1 MEDFE
6 KNINEDNENESF
18 PVRLG
23 DDDVF
28 LLNNLEKYPEKFPTF
43 DVVDENASLV
53 DENLATSENIQ
64 IDEESQST
72 IWDNF
77 DNLESP
83 IFDEPKQDVSETNE
97 RELLNLDDEFKQF
110 LSTELERSSKKKI
123 QEELTNESTEF
134 IPVEEKGQYEY
145 IDLSKFSEQSDPQA
159 KQEIKEHEIK
169 PENTSKESI
178 PPVTAK
184 EEAKDEKQ
192 PDIEAKEKKRQ
203 HFPIWI
209 IITAVA
215 VVIFALATYFSYNS
229 FRKSGSNNQITTT
242 ADSIAQT
249 DTKQH
254 KITQSLQTQ
263 PDTTQINEEQ
273 IEQIDTGS
281 KAISQNNKPIIK
293 ERKPKSSEINSKPIV
308 KDRKIIKE
316 KQPKQN
322 ATELQN
328 EKSTIQPKPEKTIL
342 AENRQKTKEASSVA
356 TSNIENA
363 VYTIQVYSTPS
374 REDAEQWKKKLES
387 LNIPKAYISEQK
399 IRDIIWYRVRF
410 GEYPTK
416 ESAIQAAKQ
425 LGFSQMWID
434 RVK

>member
-110 LSTELERSSKKKI
+110 LSTELERTSKKKI
-123 QEELTNESTEF
+123 QEELTDESTEF

-159 KQEIKEHEIK
+159 KQEIKEPEII

-178 PPVTAK
+178 PPVTA
-184 EEAKDEKQ
+184 EE
-192 PDIEAKEKKRQ
+192 EAKEKKRH

-215 VVIFALATYFSYNS
+215 LVIFALATYFSYNS

-254 KITQSLQTQ
+254 EITQSLQTQ

-293 ERKPKSSEINSKPIV
+293 ERKLKSSEINTKPIV
-308 KDRKIIKE
+308 KDREIIKE

-328 EKSTIQPKPEKTIL
+328 EKSTIQPKPKKTIL